1 MSEQVFLDF
10 SLNFNL
16 RQTKKNMPTII
27 YALFTFRG
35 RQYKVNIG
43 AKVYPTQWN
52 KRKQIATISNGQTRL
67 DNRNNEIVNKK
78 IRSLLAIF
86 EEKKNYLCENLERI
100 DFLFEEMRQAINPK
114 LKCRNYMEKEMHLSA
129 TLVFRKMV
137 DKYVKEDS
145 SKKIYLGYISA
156 FEAFLKVKSIP
167 NRLSA
172 INGDTLTDYQQYLL
186 DLNPRRIATHL
197 NKIKGIRTLI
207 NHANRDKEIKA
218 NININSFVAIRDE
231 RSKEQ
236 KKSKQVPLTEKQ
248 LLAIYNYTNLKPREV
263 EARDLFICQCLLGQR
278 ISDLPKIFKG
288 EYAITLLD
296 DENEVISFTVQKT
309 REEATLYLFPVV
321 KEILER
327 YKQTGFKHI
336 DLLIEDEKIVRR
348 NEAKLNRTIKQ
359 VCKKVGLDSDVIY
372 VEQIG
377 EDVVEKK
384 KKLFEMIHTHIARHT
399 FITLMCRLGV
409 SKEDVIIATAHTDT
423 TMIDDVYLHETV
435 NDKGTRLINSLK
447 KIKGSTLFKIEEANN
462 MVDTTMNEEET
473 VKKPIST
480 ASVTNNITFDT
491 LLDTQFF
498 ASKINKASDMFER
511 MGYVK
516 DGKLYDYNS
525 EISGIVKEIEAFMQ
539 SPASGLE
546 VAHKY
551 VERLS
556 VGNLSN
562 LRDELKLL
570 IVKCIKIEV
579 NVETVMQIVDK
590 AFKMGIL
597 DNDSLNDMKEIVSAI
612 LKAKEKEIEK

>member
-67 DNRNNEIVNKK
+67 DNHNNEIVNKK

-399 FITLMCRLGV
+399 FITLMCRLGIP
-409 SKEDVIIATAHTDT
+409 KEDVIIATAHTDT

-462 MVDTTMNEEET
+462 MVDTIMNEEET

-480 ASVTNNITFDT
+480 ASVTDNITFDT
-491 LLDTQFF
+491 LLDTQFL
-498 ASKINKASDMFER
+498 ASRINKASDMFER

-516 DGKLYDYNS
+516 NGKLYDYNS
-525 EISGIVKEIEAFMQ
+525 EISGIVKEIEAYMQ

-597 DNDSLNDMKEIVSAI
+597 DNDSLNDMKEIVAAI
-612 LKAKEKEIEK
+612 LKAKDK

>member
-516 DGKLYDYNS
+516 NGKLYDYNS
-525 EISGIVKEIEAFMQ
+525 EISGIVKEIEAYMQ

-597 DNDSLNDMKEIVSAI
+597 DNDSLNDMKEIVAGI
-612 LKAKEKEIEK
+612 LKAKDK

>member
-67 DNRNNEIVNKK
+67 DNHNNEIVNKK

-480 ASVTNNITFDT
+480 ASVTDNITFDT

-498 ASKINKASDMFER
+498 ASRINKASDMFER

-597 DNDSLNDMKEIVSAI
+597 DNDSLNDMKEIVAAI
-612 LKAKEKEIEK
+612 LRAKDK

>member
-114 LKCRNYMEKEMHLSA
+114 LKCRNYMEKEIHLSA

-156 FEAFLKVKSIP
+156 FEAFLKVKNIP

-327 YKQTGFKHI
+327 YKQTGFEHI

-399 FITLMCRLGV
+399 FITLMCRLGIP
-409 SKEDVIIATAHTDT
+409 KEDVIIATAHTDT

-462 MVDTTMNEEET
+462 MVDTIMNEEET

-480 ASVTNNITFDT
+480 ASVTDNITFDT
-491 LLDTQFF
+491 LLDTQFL
-498 ASKINKASDMFER
+498 ASRINKASDMFER

-516 DGKLYDYNS
+516 NGKLYDYNS
-525 EISGIVKEIEAFMQ
+525 EISGIVKEIEAYMQ

-597 DNDSLNDMKEIVSAI
+597 DNDSLNDMKEIVAAI
-612 LKAKEKEIEK
+612 LKAKDK

>member
-100 DFLFEEMRQAINPK
+100 DFLFEEMRQAINPN
-114 LKCRNYMEKEMHLSA
+114 LKTRYAIMKDNNQLSA
-129 TLVFRKMV
+129 TLILSQMAERNIPL
-137 DKYVKEDS
+137 ENS
-145 SKKIYLGYISA
+145 RKIYLGYVTAFKEYLEAKGIS
-156 FEAFLKVKSIP
+156 

-172 INGDTLTDYQQYLL
+172 INTDVLEDYQQFLL
-186 DLNPRRIATHL
+186 ERNPARIKTLL
-197 NKIKGIRTLI
+197 NKVKGIVTLI
-207 NHANRDKEIKA
+207 NHANKDKAIKA
-218 NININSFVAIRDE
+218 NINTNGITYLEDK

-236 KKSKQVPLTEKQ
+236 KKSKQVPLTEGQ
-248 LLAIYNYTNLKPREV
+248 LLAIYNYTDLNAKES
-263 EARDLFICQCLLGQR
+263 EAKDLFICQCLLGQR

-288 EYAITLLD
+288 EYTITRLED
-296 DENEVISFTVQKT
+296 GNEVISFIVQKT
-309 REEATLYLFPVV
+309 TEEATLYLFPVV

-498 ASKINKASDMFER
+498 ASKINKAVELQSQV
-511 MGYVK
+511 GHLK
-516 DGKLYDYNS
+516 DGKLCSYDNEITSLIS
-525 EISGIVKEIEAFMQ
+525 EIEKFSQSSTSDSDVAKQYVKQ
-539 SPASGLE
+539 
-546 VAHKY
+546 
-551 VERLS
+551 LS
-556 VGNLSN
+556 VGKQSDLYDSFREMIIKCVKIGISKDAIMQFINKAL
-562 LRDELKLL
+562 EIGLL
-570 IVKCIKIEV
+570 
-579 NVETVMQIVDK
+579 DK
-590 AFKMGIL
+590 ERFTNI
-597 DNDSLNDMKEIVSAI
+597 KEITTA
-612 LKAKEKEIEK
+612 LLDKRNQG

>member
-67 DNRNNEIVNKK
+67 DNHNNEIVNKK

-480 ASVTNNITFDT
+480 ASVTDNITFDT

-516 DGKLYDYNS
+516 NGKLYDYNS
-525 EISGIVKEIEAFMQ
+525 EISGIVKEIEAYMQ

-597 DNDSLNDMKEIVSAI
+597 DNDSLNDMKEIVAGI
-612 LKAKEKEIEK
+612 LKAKDK

>member
-399 FITLMCRLGV
+399 FITLMCRLGIP
-409 SKEDVIIATAHTDT
+409 KEDVIIATAHTDT

-498 ASKINKASDMFER
+498 ASQINKASDMFER

-516 DGKLYDYNS
+516 NGKLYDYNS

-597 DNDSLNDMKEIVSAI
+597 DNDSLNDMKEIVATI
-612 LKAKEKEIEK
+612 LRAKDK

>member
-16 RQTKKNMPTII
+16 RQTKKNMPTVI

-473 VKKPIST
+473 VKKPNST
-480 ASVTNNITFDT
+480 KSVTNNITFDT

-498 ASKINKASDMFER
+498 ASRINKASDMFER

-597 DNDSLNDMKEIVSAI
+597 DNDSLNDMKEIVAAI
-612 LKAKEKEIEK
+612 LRAKDK

>member
-86 EEKKNYLCENLERI
+86 EEKKNYLCENLDRI
-100 DFLFEEMRQAINPK
+100 DFLFEEMRQAINPN
-114 LKCRNYMEKEMHLSA
+114 LKTRYTIMKDNNQLSA
-129 TLVFRKMV
+129 TLILSQMAEKNIPSENSR
-137 DKYVKEDS
+137 
-145 SKKIYLGYISA
+145 KIYLGYVAAFKEYLEAKGIS
-156 FEAFLKVKSIP
+156 

-172 INGDTLTDYQQYLL
+172 INTDVLEDYQQFLL
-186 DLNPRRIATHL
+186 DRNPARIKTLL
-197 NKIKGIRTLI
+197 NKVKGIVTLI
-207 NHANRDKEIKA
+207 NHANKDKAIKA
-218 NININSFVAIRDE
+218 NINTNGITYLEDK

-236 KKSKQVPLTEKQ
+236 KKSKQVPLTEGQ
-248 LLAIYNYTNLKPREV
+248 LLAIYNCTDLNAKES
-263 EARDLFICQCLLGQR
+263 EAKDLFICQCLLGQR

-288 EYAITLLD
+288 EYTITKLED
-296 DENEVISFTVQKT
+296 GNEVISFIVQKT
-309 REEATLYLFPVV
+309 TEQATLHLFPVV

-327 YKQTGFKHI
+327 YRQTGFKHI
-336 DLLIEDEKIVRR
+336 DLLAEDERVIIR
-348 NEAKLNRTIKQ
+348 NEAKLNKTIKQ
-359 VCKKVGLDSDVIY
+359 VCKKAGLDSDINY

-377 EDVVEKK
+377 SNIVKK
-384 KKLFEMIHTHIARHT
+384 RKKLFELIHTQTARHT
-399 FITLMCRLGV
+399 FITLMCRFGV
-409 SKEDVIIATAHTDT
+409 PKEDVIIATAHTDT

-435 NDKGTRLINSLK
+435 NDKGTRLVNSLK
-447 KIKGSTLFKIEEANN
+447 RIEGSTLFKIEEANN

-473 VKKPIST
+473 VKKPNST
-480 ASVTNNITFDT
+480 ASVADNITFDT

-498 ASKINKASDMFER
+498 ASRINKASDMFER

-525 EISGIVKEIEAFMQ
+525 EISGIVKEIEAYMQ
-539 SPASGLE
+539 SSTSGFE
-546 VAHKY
+546 VARKY
-551 VERLS
+551 VKRLS

-579 NVETVMQIVDK
+579 NVETVMQIIDR

-597 DNDSLNDMKEIVSAI
+597 DNDSLNDMKEIVAAI
-612 LKAKEKEIEK
+612 LRAKDK

>member
-67 DNRNNEIVNKK
+67 DNHNNEIVNKK

-462 MVDTTMNEEET
+462 MVDMNKEV
-473 VKKPIST
+473 VKKTIST
-480 ASVTNNITFDT
+480 ASVADNITFDT

-498 ASKINKASDMFER
+498 ASRINKASDMFER

-516 DGKLYDYNS
+516 NGKLYDYSS
-525 EISGIVKEIEAFMQ
+525 EISGIVKEIEAYMQ
-539 SPASGLE
+539 SPASGFE
-546 VAHKY
+546 VARKY

-579 NVETVMQIVDK
+579 NVETVMQIIDK

-597 DNDSLNDMKEIVSAI
+597 DNDSLNDMKEIVAAI
-612 LKAKEKEIEK
+612 LKAKDK

>member
-67 DNRNNEIVNKK
+67 DNHNNEIVNKK

-480 ASVTNNITFDT
+480 ASVTDNITFDT

-516 DGKLYDYNS
+516 NGKLYDYNS
-525 EISGIVKEIEAFMQ
+525 EISGIVKEIEAYMQ

-597 DNDSLNDMKEIVSAI
+597 DNDSLNDMKEIVAAM
-612 LKAKEKEIEK
+612 LTAKDK

>member
-399 FITLMCRLGV
+399 FITLMCRLGIP
-409 SKEDVIIATAHTDT
+409 KEDVIIATAHTDT

-447 KIKGSTLFKIEEANN
+447 KIKGSTLFKIEEASN
-462 MVDTTMNEEET
+462 MVATTMNEEET
-473 VKKPIST
+473 VKKPNST
-480 ASVTNNITFDT
+480 ASVTDNITFDT

-498 ASKINKASDMFER
+498 ASRINKASDMFER
-511 MGYVK
+511 MGYAK

-551 VERLS
+551 VKRLS
-556 VGNLSN
+556 VGSLSN

-597 DNDSLNDMKEIVSAI
+597 DNDSLNDMKEIVAAI
-612 LKAKEKEIEK
+612 LKAKDK

>member
-399 FITLMCRLGV
+399 FITLMCRLGIP
-409 SKEDVIIATAHTDT
+409 KEDVIIATAHTDT

-516 DGKLYDYNS
+516 NGKLYDYNS
-525 EISGIVKEIEAFMQ
+525 EISGIVKEIEAYMQ

-597 DNDSLNDMKEIVSAI
+597 DNDSLNDMKEIVAAI
-612 LKAKEKEIEK
+612 LRAKDK

>member
-67 DNRNNEIVNKK
+67 DNHNNEIVNKK

-480 ASVTNNITFDT
+480 ASVTDNITFDT

-597 DNDSLNDMKEIVSAI
+597 DNDSLNDMKEIVAAI
-612 LKAKEKEIEK
+612 LKAKDK

>member
-67 DNRNNEIVNKK
+67 DNHNNEIVNKK

-480 ASVTNNITFDT
+480 ASVTDNITFDT

-516 DGKLYDYNS
+516 NGKLYDYNS
-525 EISGIVKEIEAFMQ
+525 EISGIVKEIEAYMQ

-597 DNDSLNDMKEIVSAI
+597 DNDSLNDMKEIVAAI
-612 LKAKEKEIEK
+612 LKAKDK

>member
-462 MVDTTMNEEET
+462 MVDTIMNEEET

-516 DGKLYDYNS
+516 NGKLYDYNS
-525 EISGIVKEIEAFMQ
+525 EISGIVKEIEAYMQ

-597 DNDSLNDMKEIVSAI
+597 DNDSLNDMKEIVAGI
-612 LKAKEKEIEK
+612 LKAKDK